1 MQSLSVKGKDLSI
14 KVVPN
19 SRYPQGVVTM
29 ALPIKV
35 NPIILHMLLKG
46 ATSSCLYDTKLLDPT
61 VVAYVAYQRLR
72 NSLLASP
79 LAMAQ
84 HKVTSMSCGAND
96 TELIISA
103 VCDKSITS
111 LRKTAGTLLKGLRFS
126 VLMQDYKKICATIN
140 VKPDTDA
147 FNHAV
152 GQCNTALD
160 RNVSIAFTGK
170 IKTDR
175 DTLEKVLDVLENKVA
190 EPKDKPKGQPRQLP
204 NEECKYKYIS
214 IDADSPL
221 SAILLHGYLEQYIN
235 GSFVIGPKVMYQEQ
249 YNTDVEKAMDKTK
262 AERYVDKL
270 MKLGDELSAVLSFQG
285 GSQSM
290 ISPSGM
296 KANER
301 YTRAQLM
308 KILA

>member
-1 MQSLSVKGKDLSI
+1 MQSLSVKGKYLSI
-14 KVVPN
+14 KVIPN
-19 SRYPQGVVTM
+19 SRYPQGVVTI

-35 NPIILHMLLKG
+35 NPIILHTLVHG
-46 ATSSCLYDTKLLDPT
+46 ATSSCLYDTKLLDQT
-61 VVAYVAYQRLR
+61 IVAYTAYQRLR

-126 VLMQDYKKICATIN
+126 VLMQDYKKICVAIG

-147 FNHAV
+147 FNYAV
-152 GQCNTALD
+152 EQCNNSLD

-175 DTLEKVLDVLENKVA
+175 ETLNKVLDVLENKVA
-190 EPKDKPKGQPRQLP
+190 EPKDKPKGQARQLP
-204 NEECKYKYIS
+204 NEECKYKYLS
-214 IDADSPL
+214 IDAGSQLD
-221 SAILLHGYLEQYIN
+221 AVLLHGYLEQYIN
-235 GSFVIGPKVMYQEQ
+235 GAFVNGSKVMYQEQ
-249 YNTDVEKAMDKTK
+249 YNTDVEKAMDRSK

-296 KANER
+296 KANEK
-301 YTRAQLM
+301 YTESQMVKL
-308 KILA
+308 LS